1 MNVYISSRFQDL
13 AHLFNSAFDLSP
25 FTPLPINM
33 APSIQRPSKSN
44 QSKRCERRRNIHQ
57 LRFYRLENA
66 VMHLIYRRKYLLPT
80 Q

>member
-1 MNVYISSRFQDL
+1 MDVYISSRSQVL
-13 AHLFNSAFDLSP
+13 AHILNPAFNLPP

-44 QSKRCERRRNIHQ
+44 QGKRCEGRRNVRQ
-57 LRFYRLENA
+57 PRFHRLGSA
-66 VMHLIYRRKYLLPT
+66 AMHLAYRRKYLLPT